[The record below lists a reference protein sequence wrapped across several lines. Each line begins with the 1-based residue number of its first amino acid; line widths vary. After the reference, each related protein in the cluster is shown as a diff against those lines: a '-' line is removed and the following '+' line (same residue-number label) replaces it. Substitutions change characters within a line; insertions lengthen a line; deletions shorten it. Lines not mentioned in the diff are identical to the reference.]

1 MNDANVASL
10 LQQQNQLN
18 MQHHHQSNGISP
30 SSPSSSTSSILS
42 SSSSSSSSAIA
53 AAAAVQAFLQQQ
65 QQNTNNTQSPA
76 AAAAAAAGLLNSLNK
91 NNASNANNNSN
102 NANFLNYLGGLLGQ
116 AELGKLNMDVKNF
129 KLQDSNND
137 SGLNI
142 LNKNKLNQAM
152 NKQQL
157 VANGQQRQRSY
168 NKVNKL
174 DENGDEEDPVVAAA
188 MLAAAQAYNQ
198 GNVLNGVNKYKKNA
212 RNMLK
217 ANSMSPSPHGS
228 CSDETEVSASGSPS
242 TMINEDNKQNKRALK
257 GKLDRIETENL

>member
-1 MNDANVASL
+1 MSEDFMNDANVASL

-30 SSPSSSTSSILS
+30 SSPSSSTSSVLS

-65 QQNTNNTQSPA
+65 QNNNNTQSSA

-91 NNASNANNNSN
+91 NNASSNNNNAN

-137 SGLNI
+137 LALNL
-142 LNKNKLNQAM
+142 LNKNKLNQSL

-157 VANGQQRQRSY
+157 VNNGQQRQRSY
-168 NKVNKL
+168 NKLNKL
-174 DENGDEEDPVVAAA
+174 DENGDDEDPVVAAA

-198 GNVLNGVNKYKKNA
+198 GNVLNGANKYKKNA

-257 GKLDRIETENL
+257 GKLNRI